1 LKNVPK
7 DKFAWYNAIS
17 GDSIVGRSGIGLAG
31 SVQQPKGPGN
41 EWQVDT
47 AMVLVKDGL
56 SHRDFQRGKS
66 MFIASMCGACHTMRG
81 EGGTVGPDLTQLG
94 SRFSYKD
101 MLESIIEPSKTISD
115 QFAATEFFLH
125 DGGTVVGRLM
135 NQDADNYYI
144 SQNPFAPQTLR
155 PVPKK
160 DVIRTRLSQISIM
173 SPGLI
178 NRLNGE
184 ELKDLLA
191 YLKAGG
197 NKQDSIFVKK

>member
-1 LKNVPK
+1 
-7 DKFAWYNAIS
+7 
-17 GDSIVGRSGIGLAG
+17 
-31 SVQQPKGPGN
+31 
-41 EWQVDT
+41 
-47 AMVLVKDGL
+47 
-56 SHRDFQRGKS
+56 
-66 MFIASMCGACHTMRG
+66 MFIASMCSACHTMRG

-115 QFAATEFFLH
+115 QFAATVFFLH
-125 DGGTVVGRLM
+125 DGNTVVGRLM
-135 NQDADNYYI
+135 NQDAGNYYI

-155 PVPKK
+155 TVPKK
-160 DVIRTRLSQISIM
+160 DVIRTRLSETSIM
-173 SPGLI
+173 LPGLI
-178 NRLNGE
+178 NRLNAE